1 MIEFKQHQTKIVNY
15 FKEKDPRGVILY
27 HGLGSGKTITSIGIA
42 ELYNKNVVCIVPAS
56 MRTQWK
62 NELNKMNVKNTY
74 KIYSFEE
81 VSNKLTGNIASIK
94 RTKKKKVSKKSIQ
107 KTKEMLDNKV
117 VIIDEAHRLR
127 NIGVISRHI
136 INITKNVHKILL
148 LTGTPI
154 VNRPSDLV
162 SLVNIVSRTKVF
174 PLDKQEFADTYVD
187 KTMRVVKTPVKL
199 FGKTLYEKSTWTT
212 EPTIKNTNLFRSK
225 IRGLFS
231 FYENIDVSKYPTTKK
246 YEKSVIMDKLQQ
258 TLHTKIEE
266 QTLTKKELKM
276 LSNNYA
282 LDVGNS
288 EAKGTASRVNA
299 YLSKTR
305 QLSNVVDSKPSEKVK
320 QILSHVLSAKKPVVV
335 YSNYISNGVAMFGK
349 LLEENNQ
356 KLTYRLFT
364 GSTTKKEK
372 ASIVKD
378 YNSGKCDVL
387 LISRS
392 GSEGLDLKNTREIHI
407 MEPHW
412 NSSQLDQVIGRGVR
426 YMSHNA
432 LPVEERHV
440 DIYYWYSVY
449 PKGLFDTKISS
460 DKYLLNMSKSKK
472 KLANEFKKVI
482 KEESVINKFN

>member
-1 MIEFKQHQTKIVNY
+1 MQKHQQQTVNY
-15 FKEKDPRGVILY
+15 VLKEDVPGVIVY
-27 HGLGSGKTITSIGIA
+27 HGMGSGKTLTSIEIA
-42 ELYNKNVVCIVPAS
+42 SKLKRESIVIVPAS
-56 MRTQWK
+56 LISNYKKEIEKYKANGSKFRVMSFDKSVNVNLQT
-62 NELNKMNVKNTY
+62 NLENK
-74 KIYSFEE
+74 I
-81 VSNKLTGNIASIK
+81 L
-94 RTKKKKVSKKSIQ
+94 
-107 KTKEMLDNKV
+107 
-117 VIIDEAHRLR
+117 IIDEAHNLR
-127 NIGVISRHI
+127 NPYRQDAKHI
-136 INITKNVHKILL
+136 IEMSKNAYKIIL

-162 SLVNIVSRTKVF
+162 SLVNIVSRTKIF
-174 PLDKQEFADTYVD
+174 PLDKQEFAETYVD

-349 LLEENNQ
+349 LLEDNNQ